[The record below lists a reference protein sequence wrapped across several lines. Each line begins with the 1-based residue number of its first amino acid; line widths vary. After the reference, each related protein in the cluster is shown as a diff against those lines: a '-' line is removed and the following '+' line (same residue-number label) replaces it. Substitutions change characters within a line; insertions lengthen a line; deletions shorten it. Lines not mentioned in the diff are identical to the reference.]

1 MVKGGKRNNWW
12 VPIVFVGLFGCTPFS
27 AFIGWR
33 VSEAMS
39 DADVRMML
47 GATYTL
53 VVVGFAIGLLSAF
66 VLAYSRL
73 RSREE
78 LEDVRR
84 DRDRMQTMVS
94 MMGQQR
100 LAYNIR
106 MPNQRMPT
114 FALPSPM
121 MDAGMQQPY
130 VTAGIPQQPVAVEY
144 QEDEEVNL
152 E

>member
-1 MVKGGKRNNWW
+1 MKGGKKLNNWW
-12 VPIVFVGLFGCTPFS
+12 IAAVFVGMFGCAPFS
-27 AFIGWR
+27 ALIGWR

-39 DADVRMML
+39 DADMRMGV
-47 GATYTL
+47 GALYTL
-53 VVVGFAIGLLSAF
+53 GTVVVAVALLSFF

-84 DRDRMQTMVS
+84 DNDRMQTAMA

-121 MDAGMQQPY
+121 DMGMQQQPY
-130 VTAGIPQQPVAVEY
+130 VVSVPQQPVVEY